1 MQLNTN
7 LSLIPPAPLKPLAGK
22 IALEPFHEIVQP
34 HSLWSKICRVFHEV
48 IERIKNFFMATCR
61 PFSKSVSKEP
71 PIPLTPIDISYLK
84 LDNPS
89 YNLERLSEI
98 RVENSIQS
106 VSTEAAFK
114 SVPKKNPI
122 HLGYSDPVDYQTVL
136 GDRAIAVQLGLTALG
151 ILGISRGAVY
161 RCMKEQINNPFTQN
175 AAPYEICR
183 RRAANIWQTA
193 TGHLFLASSALLL
206 VASLYAHRKGWLG
219 ALLHD
224 PYLGWRQGQIET
236 VFRSA
241 ANELELQTK
250 NDPAKAEKTAE
261 KILHNAPIIE
271 TTLTIELGLPAEK
284 AKTIVDILKNACK
297 ETLDPNNL
305 KNLEFEKKVPQNLGS
320 DPVEI
325 KT

>member
-1 MQLNTN
+1 MKLNTN
-7 LSLIPPAPLKPLAGK
+7 LSLTPSFPLKPLEGK
-22 IALEPFHEIVQP
+22 IALQTFHEKVQP
-34 HSLWSKICRVFHEV
+34 PSLWSKICRVFHEV
-48 IERIKNFFMATCR
+48 IERIKNFFISAYR
-61 PFSKSVSKEP
+61 PFSKNVSKEP
-71 PIPLTPIDISYLK
+71 PIPLPPLDISYLK

-89 YNLERLSEI
+89 YTLERLSEI

-122 HLGYSDPVDYQTVL
+122 HLGYVDPVDYQTML
-136 GDRAIAVQLGLTALG
+136 GDRAIAVQVGLTALG

-193 TGHLFLASSALLL
+193 TGRLFLAGSALLL
-206 VASLYAHRKGWLG
+206 VTSLYAHRKGWLG

-224 PYLGWRQGQIET
+224 PYLGWRQRQIET
-236 VFRSA
+236 LFRSA
-241 ANELELQTK
+241 ANELEIQAK

-261 KILHNAPIIE
+261 KILHNVPLIE

-284 AKTIVDILKNACK
+284 AKVIVDILKKTCK
-297 ETLDPNNL
+297 ETLDQ
-305 KNLEFEKKVPQNLGS
+305 E
-320 DPVEI
+320 EI
-325 KT
+325 KA